1 MRSKSYKIE
10 HMMFCTFFL
19 YIKYMQPKGIINV
32 LLFLTYNAI
41 TISEIKNHPWFNLVE
56 TSLPD
61 NAGTIVG
68 IDL

>member
-1 MRSKSYKIE
+1 MISKILQTNPDKR
-10 HMMFCTFFL
+10 
-19 YIKYMQPKGIINV
+19 
-32 LLFLTYNAI
+32 I

-56 TSLPD
+56 KSLPD